1 MAFIVN
7 CFIDYMLTINYLQ
20 FDLMFVT
27 HDVSVGYIDD
37 LMWGHVWTCF
47 GKWHSLCME
56 EAFETNNTNT

>member
-1 MAFIVN
+1 
-7 CFIDYMLTINYLQ
+7 MLTINYLQ